1 MFTKYRCRDYEAY
14 LFPIGRALFAL
25 IFITAAP
32 RHFTSEGIRHAAE
45 RGLPVAELLVP
56 LAGVMALLGGVSLA
70 VGYKARWRA
79 WRLVAF
85 LIPVTLIMH
94 AFWRFNDAYAI
105 HVQQAMF
112 AKNLSML
119 GAAILVSQSGAGDV
133 SIDWYVSRD
142 RRSTQAP
149 TQVAQ

>member
-1 MFTKYRCRDYEAY
+1 MMTRY
-14 LFPIGRALFAL
+14 LFPAGRTLFAL

-45 RGLPVAELLVP
+45 LGLPVAKLLVP
-56 LAGVMALLGGVSLA
+56 LVGVLALLGGVSVA
-70 VGYKARWRA
+70 VGYKARWGA
-79 WRLVAF
+79 WCLVAF

-94 AFWRFNDAYAI
+94 AFWRLQDANAI

-119 GAAILVSQSGAGDV
+119 GAAILIAEFGAGAF
-133 SIDWYVSRD
+133 SIDWYIHRD
-142 RRSTQAP
+142 RRSIEP
-149 TQVAQ
+149 RH

>member
-1 MFTKYRCRDYEAY
+1 MARC

-45 RGLPVAELLVP
+45 LGLPVAELLVP
-56 LAGVMALLGGVSLA
+56 LAGVLALLGGVSVA
-70 VGYKARWRA
+70 VGYKARWGA
-79 WRLVAF
+79 WCLTAF
-85 LIPVTLIMH
+85 LLPVTLIMH
-94 AFWRFNDAYAI
+94 AFWRLHDVYAI

-119 GAAILVSQSGAGDV
+119 GAAILVSQFGAGTF
-133 SIDWYVSRD
+133 SIDWYINRE
-142 RRSTQAP
+142 RRSTQIP
-149 TQVAQ
+149 NQVAQ